1 MLTPRFLA
9 MPVIALTV
17 IVALAQAHSGAGARQ
32 ADPPTVYRAVNCAA
46 VINDTACAFAGNS
59 GMNVVR

>member
-17 IVALAQAHSGAGARQ
+17 IVALAQAHHGAGARQ
-32 ADPPTVYRAVNCAA
+32 TDSPTVVRALTCAMTEIGC
-46 VINDTACAFAGNS
+46 VVAGS
-59 GMNVVR
+59 EISLVR